1 MIQVLIKSVKLPF
14 TDNGGFP
21 NNGRSLYGRF
31 SLVEFYICGLV
42 SHCLGLMSIAESSK
56 TTTPVTGIS
65 GTIQTTTKKLT
76 VQSEEVA
83 LRLIPAAATAE
94 IKRSAGSDSASDMGT
109 CRIIVAPNSEAV
121 LKENLLID
129 SGGSGSESWDN
140 VSI

>member
-1 MIQVLIKSVKLPF
+1 
-14 TDNGGFP
+14 
-21 NNGRSLYGRF
+21 
-31 SLVEFYICGLV
+31 
-42 SHCLGLMSIAESSK
+42 MSIAESSK